1 MIHEREA
8 LSKSENNHF
17 MRFAKQDT
25 SVQGP
30 SDKQS
35 DRWDFRSQF
44 RDAKNSRKPRSCSL
58 ILLISVTVIKL
69 NKIEICLWPEF
80 WKHSFIISP
89 WSSRKVK
96 LLCFMLSIS
105 MLLTKG
111 TIKISYKFKRKR
123 NSDGIPNSSPYF
135 VAFTRHSNIKPKE
148 REAPGKRRAHYFVA
162 FAKQFLRLSWWHTYL
177 ISPPK

>member
-8 LSKSENNHF
+8 LSKSGNNHF

-30 SDKQS
+30 SDKWS
-35 DRWDFRSQF
+35 NRWDFRSQF

-69 NKIEICLWPEF
+69 NKIEMCLWPEF

-111 TIKISYKFKRKR
+111 TNRFLKSQREKETVMG
-123 NSDGIPNSSPYF
+123 SPHPSSCPYF

-148 REAPGKRRAHYFVA
+148 RESPGERG
-162 FAKQFLRLSWWHTYL
+162 AKWAAQVHTTL
-177 ISPPK
+177 LHLGNNF